1 MADHRPHPQLKCNY
15 PCPARGGS
23 CRLAAACGFK
33 GRREGG
39 RERLS
44 IRHSAT
50 LTRKRNKRPTR
61 RKRAPS
67 PRGGGEKG
75 GREAEADDEMNLSS
89 SRAMSR
95 VIGEESGKRERERG
109 REWRRVENEQ
119 EEGQFLRTRRRRRRM
134 SRQEGEGGA
143 HTVQRLWWTERLI
156 VSRDR
161 RGTIEIP
168 RGMP

>member
-1 MADHRPHPQLKCNY
+1 
-15 PCPARGGS
+15 
-23 CRLAAACGFK
+23 
-33 GRREGG
+33 
-39 RERLS
+39 
-44 IRHSAT
+44 
-50 LTRKRNKRPTR
+50 
-61 RKRAPS
+61 
-67 PRGGGEKG
+67 
-75 GREAEADDEMNLSS
+75 MNLSS

-119 EEGQFLRTRRRRRRM
+119 EEGQFLRTRRRRGM
-134 SRQEGEGGA
+134 SRQEGREV